1 MNELDIKI
9 ESSTASDEDRNYH
22 LMKERDD
29 LYMYT
34 TMDISQKAR
43 IRWDVEGDENTKFF
57 HGIIKMKHRNHIVQ
71 GVLVDGECYS
81 NPNQVKEAFYNFYQE
96 KFQAQEAQLNATY
109 NSGFSSLDQEDAND
123 QQRTPSTK
131 EIRSAV
137 WACGSDKS
145 LGPNGLSFIFLKK
158 YWDYFKGN
166 VEKFILDFM
175 KTDSLP
181 RGTNSAFITLI
192 PKVINPLLI
201 KEYNP
206 ISLIGMQYKIIAKL
220 LTIHL
225 AKVLDNIVSPV
236 QSVFISGRQI
246 LDGPLMAF
254 KGAVNT
260 QCASNILD
268 PLSQKLDDEN
278 VSLEFQVMSLEKENE
293 HLKVDNLV
301 PNKHVKASIRT
312 KSITVSQP
320 HVITKKDMNSNSNDL
335 SSTRVESTAKTRRP
349 QPRSNTKNDRK
360 HKAKARRSKKLG
372 SKESLASPRLLQAY
386 NKEFEAAHQLRLE
399 VYGNCLGHNL
409 FWVGQYCDSDLE
421 VAFKRN
427 SCFVKNLDG
436 VDLLKGNRSI
446 NLYTINLHELTSAS
460 PGKSKKSP
468 YKPKHVPNSKN
479 RLHLLHMNLCGPM
492 RVERIN
498 GKWYVLVIM
507 DAYSPPVII
516 VRTDNVTEF
525 TNQVL
530 KAYFKDVGISH
541 QTSSVRTPQQ
551 VESLNK
557 EIRHISFLHVFGA
570 LYDPKNDRKDIRK
583 LGAKG
588 DIGFFLGYS
597 ATSRAYRIYNRRT
610 NKIIEMMNVTFDE
623 LSAMAFEQRSSK
635 PELQGRTSRKISSG
649 IDLTY
654 DPSTIT
660 SQKPTERELEL
671 LFEELFLLH

>member
-1 MNELDIKI
+1 MKVGAIYGV
-9 ESSTASDEDRNYH
+9 TA
-22 LMKERDD
+22 
-29 LYMYT
+29 
-34 TMDISQKAR
+34 
-43 IRWDVEGDENTKFF
+43 
-57 HGIIKMKHRNHIVQ
+57 
-71 GVLVDGECYS
+71 
-81 NPNQVKEAFYNFYQE
+81 
-96 KFQAQEAQLNATY
+96 
-109 NSGFSSLDQEDAND
+109 
-123 QQRTPSTK
+123 
-131 EIRSAV
+131 
-137 WACGSDKS
+137 
-145 LGPNGLSFIFLKK
+145 
-158 YWDYFKGN
+158 
-166 VEKFILDFM
+166 
-175 KTDSLP
+175 
-181 RGTNSAFITLI
+181 
-192 PKVINPLLI
+192 
-201 KEYNP
+201 
-206 ISLIGMQYKIIAKL
+206 
-220 LTIHL
+220 
-225 AKVLDNIVSPV
+225 
-236 QSVFISGRQI
+236 
-246 LDGPLMAF
+246 AF

-409 FWVGQYCDSDLE
+409 FWVGQYCDPDLE

-436 VDLLKGNRSI
+436 VDLLKGNRST

-507 DAYSPPVII
+507 DAYS
-516 VRTDNVTEF
+516 
-525 TNQVL
+525 
-530 KAYFKDVGISH
+530 
-541 QTSSVRTPQQ
+541 
-551 VESLNK
+551 
-557 EIRHISFLHVFGA
+557 HISFLHVFGA

-649 IDLTY
+649 IDLT
-654 DPSTIT
+654 
-660 SQKPTERELEL
+660 
-671 LFEELFLLH
+671 